1 MNIVRNS
8 CLISISL
15 LLFFACDFSS
25 ETYQRSNQPIRLK
38 IDNKEEELRICASID
53 LDTNIANQLM
63 ALTKNT
69 ISQIPMMDEGGQAT
83 DSVGPGVIS
92 KVNYGEGNNIVRVHK
107 EEFKKKGYLF
117 FVYEN
122 GNGERYLALLK
133 GADEYDILRY
143 IKTNGINH
151 GIETRDI
158 IARLKKWNK
167 DHEFVI
173 IGASM
178 DWLEI
183 EFITTPTN
191 LDSYAE
197 EVYAFCPDVV
207 DQGTGDLKTLKSE
220 IIRTRGMFFWWD

>member
-1 MNIVRNS
+1 MNR
-8 CLISISL
+8 LTLLALSL
-15 LLFFACDFSS
+15 FIFPTCNYSS
-25 ETYQRSNQPIRLK
+25 ETYQRSNKPIHLK
-38 IDNKEEELRICASID
+38 IDNKEEEQRICGKID
-53 LDTNIANQLM
+53 LDTNIAKQLM
-63 ALTKNT
+63 DLTKNT

-83 DSVGPGVIS
+83 DSFGLGVIS
-92 KVNYGEGNNIVRVHK
+92 KVEYGESNNIIRVHK
-107 EEFKKKGYLF
+107 EEFKKKGYLL

-122 GNGERYLALLK
+122 DKSERFLALLK
-133 GADEYDILRY
+133 GTDEYDILRY

-167 DHEFVI
+167 DHDFVI
-173 IGASM
+173 LGASM

-191 LDSYAE
+191 LDTYTE